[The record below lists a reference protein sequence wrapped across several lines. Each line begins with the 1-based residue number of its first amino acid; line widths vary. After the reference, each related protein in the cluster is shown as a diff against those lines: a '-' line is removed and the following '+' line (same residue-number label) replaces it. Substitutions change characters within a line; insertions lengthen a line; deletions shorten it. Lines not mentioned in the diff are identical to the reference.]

1 MSARKAHLEPV
12 MDHIELFTAELC
24 PFAMRVRLA
33 LAEKDVPAREIEID
47 PRNKPDWFLKIAP
60 HGQVPLLRH
69 DGKLVWESPVICEYL
84 DEAFPMRRL
93 LPQACYERAEA
104 RMWIAFAD
112 ARLYA
117 STRRLLYSTDPV
129 LRASI
134 LAELADALRV
144 LESRTPAFCK
154 ERPYLLGAKVTL
166 ADLALYPWFEQ
177 AAVLERYFGFQI
189 SEYRGLAV
197 WQEAIA
203 LRDSAKAIGKP
214 PGFYL
219 EAYGRLFAARAA
231 VTA

>member
-1 MSARKAHLEPV
+1 

-47 PRNKPDWFLKIAP
+47 PRNRPDWFLKIAP

-69 DGKLVWESPVICEYL
+69 DGKLVWESSVICEYL
-84 DEAFPMRRL
+84 DEAFPVRRL
-93 LPQACYERAEA
+93 LPGACHERAEA
-104 RMWIAFAD
+104 RMWITFAD

-144 LESRTPAFCK
+144 LEGRAPAFCK

-189 SEYRGLAV
+189 SEYRGLAA
-197 WQEAIA
+197 WQEAIS
-203 LRDSAKAIGKP
+203 LRDSVKAIGKP